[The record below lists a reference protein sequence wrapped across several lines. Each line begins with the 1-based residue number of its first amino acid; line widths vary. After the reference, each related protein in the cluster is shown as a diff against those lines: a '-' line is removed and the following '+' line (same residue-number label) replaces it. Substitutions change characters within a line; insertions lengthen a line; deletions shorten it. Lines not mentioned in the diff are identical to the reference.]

1 MTDDARDTSTPDDP
15 FLWLEEIHGDRAL
28 AWVRAQNERTLGR
41 SPEGSRAR
49 LTHELLEVLESDE
62 RIPYVTRHGEHLYNL
77 WRDAEHVQGLWRR
90 TTLDEYEAPAP
101 EWEVLLDLD
110 ALGAAEGIPWQ
121 FSRAQLLAPGRD
133 RALVSLSPDGGDAVA
148 VRELDLGTGRF
159 VEGGF
164 EVPVAKTMVSWID
177 RDMVFVGTDFGPG
190 SLTESSYARTARRWS
205 RGQALADA
213 PEVHAVAATD
223 MLVHVTHDATPGFE
237 RDVVREVPDF
247 FTSRTLLLTDAGT
260 VPIDV
265 PEDVDVDL
273 HREWLV
279 LRPRTDTEIGG
290 VVHAGG
296 SLLAARLDEFLAGS
310 RELAVLFAPTSS
322 RSLEDWAWT
331 AGHLVLTLLEDV
343 ASRIRV
349 LTPPTASGPAG
360 WHEEDVRVGTP
371 LASVSVVATDR
382 ETDEYWLAVTG
393 FLTPPTLLHG
403 TVGEGAPRPVKEQPA
418 SFDARG
424 LEVQQHFAVSDDGTR
439 VPYFQVGPRDLP
451 LDGSAPTLLSG
462 YGGFENSLLP
472 SYSGVRGRGWLARGG
487 VYVLANIRGG
497 GEYGPAWHRAALRQ
511 DRHRAYEDFAAVAR
525 DLVTRGVT
533 VPARLGC
540 EGRSNGGLLVGN
552 MLTTY
557 PELFGAV
564 VCGVP
569 LLDMRR
575 YTRLSAGASW
585 VAEYGDPDVPSDW
598 DFIRTFSPY
607 HNVRAGVAYPPTLV
621 YAATSDDR
629 VGPVQARKMVAL
641 LHETGVEDAWYFE
654 NTAGGHGGSADN
666 PATARLQSLIHA
678 FLWER
683 LAGVRVDA

>member
-1 MTDDARDTSTPDDP
+1 MTDDVRASETPDDP
-15 FLWLEEIHGDRAL
+15 FLWLEEIHGERAL
-28 AWVRAQNERTLGR
+28 AWVRAEDERTLAR
-41 SPEGSRAR
+41 SPEASRAG
-49 LTHELLEVLESDE
+49 LTAELLEVLESDE
-62 RIPYVTRHGEHLYNL
+62 RIPYVTRHGEHLYGL
-77 WRDAEHVQGLWRR
+77 WRDADHVQGLWRR

-121 FSRAQLLAPGRD
+121 FSRAQLLAPDRD

-148 VRELDLGTGRF
+148 VRELDLATGRF
-159 VEGGF
+159 VEDGF
-164 EVPVAKTMVSWID
+164 QVPVAKTMVSWID
-177 RDMVFVGTDFGPG
+177 RDTVFVGTDFGPG

-213 PEVHAVAATD
+213 PEVHAVGVAD
-223 MLVHVTHDATPGFE
+223 MLVSVTHDPTPGFE
-237 RDVVREVPDF
+237 RDVVREVPGF
-247 FTSRTLLLTDAGT
+247 FTSRTLLLTPDGT
-260 VPIDV
+260 IPVDV

-273 HREWLV
+273 HREWLL
-279 LRPRTDTEIGG
+279 LRPRRDTEIGG
-290 VVHAGG
+290 VVHPGG
-296 SLLAARLDEFLAGS
+296 SLLAARLDDFLAGS
-310 RELAVLFAPTSS
+310 RALQVLVAPTSS
-322 RSLEDWAWT
+322 RSLADWAWT
-331 AGHLVLTLLEDV
+331 AGHLVVTLLEDV
-343 ASRIRV
+343 ASRIRI
-349 LTPPTASGPAG
+349 LTPPTAGGSGG
-360 WHEEDVRVGTP
+360 WTEQHVDVGTP

-393 FLTPPTLLHG
+393 FLTPPTLLRG
-403 TVGEGAPRPVKEQPA
+403 VVGEGPPRALKDQPA
-418 SFDARG
+418 SCDADG
-424 LEVQQHFAVSDDGTR
+424 LEVAQHFAVSDDGTR
-439 VPYFQVGPRDLP
+439 VPYFQVGPRGLP
-451 LDGSAPTLLSG
+451 LDGSTPTLLSG
-462 YGGFENSLLP
+462 YGGFENSRLP
-472 SYSGVRGRGWLARGG
+472 SYSGVVGRGWLARGG

-497 GEYGPAWHRAALRQ
+497 GEYGPAWHRAALR
-511 DRHRAYEDFAAVAR
+511 DGRHRAYEDFAAVAR
-525 DLVTRGVT
+525 DLVVRGVT

-557 PELFGAV
+557 PDLFGAV

-585 VAEYGDPDVPSDW
+585 IAEYGDPDVPADW

-607 HNVRAGVAYPPTLV
+607 HNVREGVAYPPALF

-641 LHETGVEDAWYFE
+641 LHATGVEDVWYTE

-683 LAGVRVDA
+683 LGGVRVR

>member
-1 MTDDARDTSTPDDP
+1 MTADARESPIPDDP

-28 AWVRAQNERTLGR
+28 AWVRAENERTLGR
-41 SPEGSRAR
+41 SPEGSRAE
-49 LTHELLEVLESDE
+49 LTTELLEVLESDE
-62 RIPYVTRHGEHLYNL
+62 RIPYVTRHGEHLYGL
-77 WRDAEHVQGLWRR
+77 WRDADHVQGLWRR

-110 ALGAAEGIPWQ
+110 ALGVAEGIPWQ
-121 FSRAQLLAPGRD
+121 FSRAQLLSPAHD

-148 VRELDLGTGRF
+148 VRELDLGTGLF

-177 RDMVFVGTDFGPG
+177 RDTVFVGTDFGPG

-213 PEVHAVAATD
+213 PEVHAVTATD
-223 MLVHVTHDATPGFE
+223 MLVHVTHDPTPGFE

-290 VVHAGG
+290 VVHAAG
-296 SLLAARLDEFLAGS
+296 SLLAARLDDFLAGS
-310 RELAVLFAPTSS
+310 RQLAVLFAPTSS

-349 LTPPTASGPAG
+349 LTPPTAAGRAG
-360 WHEEDVRVGTP
+360 WREEDVRVGTP

-403 TVGEGAPRPVKEQPA
+403 VVGEGAPRPVKEQPA
-418 SFDARG
+418 SFDADG

-462 YGGFENSLLP
+462 YGGFENSRLP
-472 SYSGVRGRGWLARGG
+472 SYSGVVGRGWLARGG
-487 VYVLANIRGG
+487 VHVLANIRGG

-525 DLVTRGVT
+525 DLVARGVT

-564 VCGVP
+564 ICGVP

-585 VAEYGDPDVPSDW
+585 IAEYGDPDVASDW
-598 DFIRTFSPY
+598 EFIRTFSPY
-607 HNVRAGVAYPPTLV
+607 HNVRPGVAYPPTLV

-683 LAGVRVDA
+683 LGGVPAAA

>member
-1 MTDDARDTSTPDDP
+1 MTDDAHGPATPDDP
-15 FLWLEEIHGDRAL
+15 FLWLEDIHGDRAL
-28 AWVRAQNERTLGR
+28 AWVRAENDRTLAR
-41 SPEGSRAR
+41 SPEDARAG
-49 LTHELLEVLESDE
+49 LTSELLEVLESDE
-62 RIPYVTRHGEHLYNL
+62 RIPYVTRHGDHLYNL

-90 TTLDEYEAPAP
+90 TTLDEYEAPSP

-121 FSRAQLLAPGRD
+121 FSRAQLLSPTRD

-148 VRELDLGTGRF
+148 VRELDLATGRF
-159 VEGGF
+159 VEDGF
-164 EVPVAKTMVSWID
+164 AVPVAKTMVSWID
-177 RDMVFVGTDFGPG
+177 RDTVFVGTDFGPG

-213 PEVHAVAATD
+213 AEVHAVAAGD
-223 MLVHVTHDATPGFE
+223 MLVHVTHDPTPGFE

-265 PEDVDVDL
+265 PDDVDVDL
-273 HREWLV
+273 HREWLL
-279 LRPRTDTEIGG
+279 LRPRRDTEIGG

-296 SLLAARLDEFLAGS
+296 SLLAARLDDFLAGS
-310 RELAVLFAPTSS
+310 RALAVLVAPTSS

-331 AGHLVLTLLEDV
+331 AGHLVVTLLEDV

-349 LTPPTASGPAG
+349 LTPPTAGGSGG
-360 WHEEDVRVGTP
+360 WTEEDVPVGTP

-393 FLTPPTLLHG
+393 FLTPPTLLRG
-403 TVGEGAPRPVKEQPA
+403 VVGEGPPRAVKDQPA
-418 SFDARG
+418 SFDAAG
-424 LEVQQHFAVSDDGTR
+424 LEVAQHFAVSDDGTR

-552 MLTTY
+552 MLTAY

-585 VAEYGDPDVPSDW
+585 IAEYGDPDVPADW
-598 DFIRTFSPY
+598 EFIRTFSPY
-607 HNVRAGVAYPPTLV
+607 HNVREGVAYPPTLV

-666 PATARLQSLIHA
+666 PATARLQSLIHG

-683 LAGVRVDA
+683 LGARG